1 MRWVVLRCG
10 EIKVIVCAR
19 LWVSYGVDEA
29 DWRVDLPC
37 FAYLYHEGQEK
48 SQHRSSVLRTSIA
61 YLHQKNG

>member
-37 FAYLYHEGQEK
+37 FAYRTTRDKKKANTALVY
-48 SQHRSSVLRTSIA
+48 SV
-61 YLHQKNG
+61 QV